1 MGLKIVLTGM
11 VLSAMPVGDYDKR
24 IQILTRERG
33 KITAFARGARR
44 QNSPLLAATNPFSSG
59 QFEVF
64 EGKTAYSLSKADIR
78 NYFRELACDL
88 QAVSYG
94 FYFLEMA
101 AWYTQE
107 NMDGTDFLNLLYLTL
122 KALLKPSLEN
132 SLVRRI
138 YEMRVL
144 LLSGEYPDVFS
155 CMKCG
160 GREELYYFSIQRHG
174 CLCTGCLKGE
184 HAFPI
189 DESTLY
195 ALQYVLT
202 APLEKLYTFTLS
214 APVLAR
220 LEEIVA
226 GYMRHYSDH
235 RFKSEEMLEC
245 AQVPAADPHKWRGR
259 PGCLQQGEIGRN
271 SQK

>member
-1 MGLKIVLTGM
+1 MGLKIVLTGI

-44 QNSPLLAATNPFSSG
+44 PASALLAAANPFSSG

-64 EGKTAYSLSKADIR
+64 EGKSAYSLSKADIK
-78 NYFRELACDL
+78 NYFRELASDL
-88 QAVSYG
+88 EAVSYG

-138 YEMRVL
+138 YEMRILV
-144 LLSGEYPDVFS
+144 LSGEYPDAFS

-160 GREELYYFSIQRHG
+160 GKEELYYFSVRRHG
-174 CLCTGCLKGE
+174 CLCPGCLKGE
-184 HAFPI
+184 HAFPL
-189 DESTLY
+189 DTSTLY
-195 ALQYVLT
+195 ALQYILT

-214 APVLAR
+214 PQVLGH
-220 LEEIVA
+220 LEEIVS

-235 RFKSEEMLEC
+235 KFKSEDML
-245 AQVPAADPHKWRGR
+245 KWT
-259 PGCLQQGEIGRN
+259 
-271 SQK
+271 